1 MTSLI
6 PFGDGELFAFPSP
19 FNLAPC
25 LSVLDNAEGNI
36 NLLSLNSSSSSES
49 SLSSSDAKSRPRLR
63 EEGDFLLLGLESA
76 A

>member
-49 SLSSSDAKSRPRLR
+49 SSSDAKSRPRLQSP
-63 EEGDFLLLGLESA
+63 EGDFLLLGLESA